1 MILKNIRVFFYLGLV
16 LLALASCS
24 KFKKIQKSTNMET
37 KYQAAVSYYQSKD
50 YFRALQLFEELVT
63 IYRGSE
69 KGELSLYYFAK
80 CHYNT
85 KDYISAAYYFEN
97 FTKTYGT
104 SIYAEECAYLV
115 AYCNY
120 LDSPINS
127 LDQSNTMESLKQ
139 FQLFANRYPKSQY
152 IAECNTIM
160 DELRLKLETKAFK
173 NARLYY
179 QIEDYKAAII
189 SLNNVVKDYPYSA
202 YKEECLFL
210 ILKSS
215 YIYAHKS
222 IETKQSERFKVAI
235 DNYHA
240 YKENFEHGKFM
251 DEANKIAN
259 KITDEIKIV
268 SLKK

>member
-1 MILKNIRVFFYLGLV
+1 
-16 LLALASCS
+16 
-24 KFKKIQKSTNMET
+24 MET

-139 FQLFANRYPKSQY
+139 FQLFANRYPKS
-152 IAECNTIM
+152 
-160 DELRLKLETKAFK
+160 
-173 NARLYY
+173 
-179 QIEDYKAAII
+179 
-189 SLNNVVKDYPYSA
+189 
-202 YKEECLFL
+202 
-210 ILKSS
+210 
-215 YIYAHKS
+215 
-222 IETKQSERFKVAI
+222 
-235 DNYHA
+235 
-240 YKENFEHGKFM
+240 
-251 DEANKIAN
+251 
-259 KITDEIKIV
+259 
-268 SLKK
+268 